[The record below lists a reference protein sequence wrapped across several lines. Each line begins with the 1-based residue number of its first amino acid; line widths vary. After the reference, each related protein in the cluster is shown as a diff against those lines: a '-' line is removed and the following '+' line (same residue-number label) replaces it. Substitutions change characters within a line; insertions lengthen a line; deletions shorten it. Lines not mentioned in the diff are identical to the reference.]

1 MKRSLINKYCT
12 MMTSLMKL
20 RERLRYLMAYKKMV
34 TMKKIHII
42 TELIFHGGISQY
54 LQSQGHL

>member
-12 MMTSLMKL
+12 MMTSLVKL

-34 TMKKIHII
+34 TMEIIHII

-54 LQSQGHL
+54 L

>member
-1 MKRSLINKYCT
+1 MIFMKRSLINKYCT
-12 MMTSLMKL
+12 MMTSLVKL

-34 TMKKIHII
+34 TIKKIHII

-54 LQSQGHL
+54 L